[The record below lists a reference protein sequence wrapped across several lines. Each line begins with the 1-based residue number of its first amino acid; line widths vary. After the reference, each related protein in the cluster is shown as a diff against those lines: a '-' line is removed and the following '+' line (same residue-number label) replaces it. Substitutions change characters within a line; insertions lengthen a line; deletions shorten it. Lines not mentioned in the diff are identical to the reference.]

1 MHLFPLLPF
10 VCGLG
15 FRKARALREQIRATG
30 NLISRKDLLD
40 RQLMPPKV
48 RHPHWYCYMIAV
60 IVIDRIM
67 IDYIWY

>member
-48 RHPHWYCYMIAV
+48 RQYTQDVMIVDVVA
-60 IVIDRIM
+60 IIRSS
-67 IDYIWY
+67 